1 MEYLVVRIMLSLI
14 LQQGLAGDHEESIK
28 NVKRVWT
35 SPNSNIVNTGQKEL
49 LCLQNLF

>member
-1 MEYLVVRIMLSLI
+1 MLSLI

-35 SPNSNIVNTGQKEL
+35 SPNSNIVNIGQKEL